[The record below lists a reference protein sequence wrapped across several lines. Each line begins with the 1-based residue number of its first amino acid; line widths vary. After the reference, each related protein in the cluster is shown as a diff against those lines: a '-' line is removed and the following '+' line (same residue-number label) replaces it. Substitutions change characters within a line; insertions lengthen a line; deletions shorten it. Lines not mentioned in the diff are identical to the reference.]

1 MLEAV
6 AVWANWL
13 KRLTAKGYEQKMSG
27 GICLLHL
34 HMHESRSEKLNNG

>member
-13 KRLTAKGYEQKMSG
+13 KSLTAKGYEKKMSG
-27 GICLLHL
+27 GIWLLHL
-34 HMHESRSEKLNNG
+34 HIQESGSEKLNNG